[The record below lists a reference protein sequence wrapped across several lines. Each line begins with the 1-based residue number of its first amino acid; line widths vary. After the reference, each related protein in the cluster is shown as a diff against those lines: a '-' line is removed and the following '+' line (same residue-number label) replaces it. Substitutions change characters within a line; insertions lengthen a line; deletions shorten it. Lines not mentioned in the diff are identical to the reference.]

1 MTIKII
7 LSKLEE
13 LLQKQ
18 FDPTPFLLAG
28 TQILFKFDEMY
39 AHVKGLTKKLDVI
52 LTKCEENAVKIAAL
66 QKEMRD
72 LDPDFDFDSMHLG
85 S

>member
-1 MTIKII
+1 MTNQMI
-7 LSKLEE
+7 LNKLEL

-18 FDPTPFLLAG
+18 LDPTPFLLAG
-28 TQILFKFDEMY
+28 TQILFKFEEMY
-39 AHVKGLTKKLDVI
+39 GHVKGLTRKLDVI
-52 LTKCEENAVKIAAL
+52 LTKCDENAVKIAAL
-66 QKEMRD
+66 QKEMMD

>member
-1 MTIKII
+1 MI
-7 LSKLEE
+7 LNKLEL

-18 FDPTPFLLAG
+18 LDPTPFLLAG
-28 TQILFKFDEMY
+28 SQILFKFEEMY
-39 AHVKGLTKKLDVI
+39 AHVKGLTRKLDVI
-52 LTKCEENAVKIAAL
+52 LTKCDENAVKIAAL

>member
-1 MTIKII
+1 MTNRMI

-28 TQILFKFDEMY
+28 TQILFKFEEMY
-39 AHVKGLTKKLDVI
+39 AHVKGLTRKLDVI
-52 LTKCEENAVKIAAL
+52 LTKCDENAVKIAAL

>member
-1 MTIKII
+1 MI

-28 TQILFKFDEMY
+28 TQILFKFEEMY
-39 AHVKGLTKKLDVI
+39 AHVKGLTRKLDVI

>member
-1 MTIKII
+1 MI

-18 FDPTPFLLAG
+18 LDPTPFLLAG
-28 TQILFKFDEMY
+28 TQILFKFEEMY

-52 LTKCEENAVKIAAL
+52 LTKCEENEGKMAAFRNSTSRL
-66 QKEMRD
+66 EP
-72 LDPDFDFDSMHLG
+72 DPDFDFGDMHLG

>member
-1 MTIKII
+1 MTNQMI
-7 LSKLEE
+7 LDKLEL

-18 FDPTPFLLAG
+18 LDPAPFLLAG
-28 TQILFKFDEMY
+28 TQILFKFEEMY
-39 AHVKGLTKKLDVI
+39 AHVKGLTRKLDVI